1 MISLNGH
8 EVNTYDKTD
17 TKWYNLLLVMIKQ
30 FKNSLASEA
39 DVSMRTYIPKLD
51 DVTPFGSFV
60 WVIFRERYCFEQ
72 LP

>member
-17 TKWYNLLLVMIKQ
+17 TKWYNLLLVRVKP
-30 FKNSLASEA
+30 FKNSLSSEA

-60 WVIFRERYCFEQ
+60 WVIFKERYCFE
-72 LP
+72 